1 MLIAILSAFLGGLIL
16 NFMPCVFPIISFK
29 IMGLIVH
36 IDNKNRL
43 RKEGIF
49 FMVGVV
55 ISMLVLTGI
64 LLGLRAGGEA
74 IGWGFQLQSPKVV
87 ALLALIMLAS
97 ALNLSGIFE
106 VGLGLQ
112 RIGQNQNGKSGVYGA
127 ALTGALAIIVATPC
141 TAPFMASAV
150 GYASVQSIPIALTIF
165 VSLAIGFAAPFTL
178 LSFIPNLSKKLPKP
192 GSWMETL
199 KHFLAFPMYGATAW
213 LVWVIAQQTDAS
225 GLAIILM
232 CCILLAIAAWV
243 YGIAQRFTLL
253 EKKAYW
259 QYLIT
264 FCLLASI
271 FYVIFNPNSALQLKP
286 NTQSSAVTQTFHTSQ
301 GQAVAIKWSPKALAE
316 AKNSQRPIFIDF
328 NASWCITC
336 QVNDKNV
343 ISTND
348 VQAALI
354 KTNTVYMIA
363 DSTNY
368 NSDIVKAMASYG
380 RDGLPLYVI
389 YPANGGKPVILPQI
403 LTKASF
409 INALENAAKL

>member
-29 IMGLIVH
+29 IMGLIGHV
-36 IDNKNRL
+36 DNKNRL

-127 ALTGALAIIVATPC
+127 ALTCALAIIVATPC

-192 GSWMETL
+192 
-199 KHFLAFPMYGATAW
+199 
-213 LVWVIAQQTDAS
+213 
-225 GLAIILM
+225 
-232 CCILLAIAAWV
+232 
-243 YGIAQRFTLL
+243 
-253 EKKAYW
+253 
-259 QYLIT
+259 
-264 FCLLASI
+264 
-271 FYVIFNPNSALQLKP
+271 
-286 NTQSSAVTQTFHTSQ
+286 
-301 GQAVAIKWSPKALAE
+301 
-316 AKNSQRPIFIDF
+316 
-328 NASWCITC
+328 
-336 QVNDKNV
+336 
-343 ISTND
+343 
-348 VQAALI
+348 
-354 KTNTVYMIA
+354 
-363 DSTNY
+363 
-368 NSDIVKAMASYG
+368 
-380 RDGLPLYVI
+380 
-389 YPANGGKPVILPQI
+389 
-403 LTKASF
+403 
-409 INALENAAKL
+409 